1 MGNDFIL
8 EIRNLHKDFDRV
20 KIIQGVDLS
29 VRRGERHAIIGP
41 NGAGKTT
48 VYNLVTGRYKPSEG
62 KVFFNGKDIT
72 GLPPHKLNRLG
83 VSRSFQITNIFPKLS
98 VFENVRA
105 AILSK
110 HKVRFNFISLVDR
123 MDGIAKESHEI
134 LEEIN
139 LHHQKDVLA
148 GELSYGDQR
157 ALEIGITLATDPNLI
172 MLDEPTSGMSINET
186 RGVVKLIDWMTK
198 GKTLVII
205 EHDMDVVFSLAD
217 VITVIHYGKVLAS
230 GAPEEIRQNQLVKDA
245 YLGEKK

>member
-1 MGNDFIL
+1 MENDFIL

-48 VYNLVTGRYKPSEG
+48 VYNLVTGRYKPSAG

-72 GLPPHKLNRLG
+72 GLPPHKVNRLG

-110 HKVRFNFISLVDR
+110 HKVRYNFISLVDR
-123 MDGIAKESHEI
+123 MDGIAKESREI

-139 LHHQKDVLA
+139 LHPQKDVLA

-186 RGVVKLIDWMTK
+186 RGVVKLIDRMTK